1 MVGPRDGGF
10 GFDGA
15 PKYSKLKDTKDLCH
29 DIASNLTRPSY
40 PFLLGLIL
48 VMLVLVVSV
57 TTLPSAQAQPA
68 GKYVILTMDDNSI
81 GQYNYAKPVL
91 DTYGYKAS
99 FMVVCNWVGNAPRMT
114 WSQIADLANDGQD
127 IESHTMTHGDLTH
140 MSASQLDY
148 ELGTSK
154 QCLKQHGYN
163 ATVFAYPR
171 NLGSENSTVV
181 NVVSKYYKTAKS
193 LFNQSQEPLWFLT
206 CNGYQSPLNQNNCV
220 THTWTGKLQYS
231 NQYAVRMNSID
242 NLEQAYNFNDT
253 AVYNVFVDWMN
264 SQTQYNIN
272 GSIIA
277 IPVVTLHEI
286 VDPAT
291 PSSWLNTNQILF
303 AHILQYLHD
312 NNFTVLTMKDLGYN
326 NNSRTMYIKDLMQ
339 PTQTVATVLK
349 SNHIKWQYW
358 GVPISVS
365 GKLLTTSGIPI
376 GGKTVIFTGN
386 GAINL
391 HQVVT
396 KSDGTFTETAP
407 GPGIGDLSPK
417 GFSWNEF
424 QVNEIF
430 TGNYTVTPSVG
441 VQYYAA
447 YSHPTALTLSLS
459 NSYASV
465 NGTFNATGSLIDQLK
480 GTPVQGTISI
490 LANSTVI
497 ATTTTN

>member
-163 ATVFAYPR
+163 ATVFAYPQ

-220 THTWTGKLQYS
+220 TYTWTGKLQYS

-286 VDPAT
+286 VNPAT

-303 AHILQYLHD
+303 AHI
-312 NNFTVLTMKDLGYN
+312 
-326 NNSRTMYIKDLMQ
+326 
-339 PTQTVATVLK
+339 
-349 SNHIKWQYW
+349 
-358 GVPISVS
+358 
-365 GKLLTTSGIPI
+365 
-376 GGKTVIFTGN
+376 
-386 GAINL
+386 
-391 HQVVT
+391 
-396 KSDGTFTETAP
+396 
-407 GPGIGDLSPK
+407 
-417 GFSWNEF
+417 
-424 QVNEIF
+424 
-430 TGNYTVTPSVG
+430 
-441 VQYYAA
+441 
-447 YSHPTALTLSLS
+447 
-459 NSYASV
+459 
-465 NGTFNATGSLIDQLK
+465 
-480 GTPVQGTISI
+480 
-490 LANSTVI
+490 
-497 ATTTTN
+497 